1 MSGIIRWEGTVT
13 ADSSIV
19 HGAETL
25 GTVTYL
31 RRERF
36 LLPDGSFEQIPVISG
51 NALRGL
57 LRDTAADLWWK
68 SVGEPKLTLAVMH
81 ALWSGGALAK
91 IAGDPLTGSRLA
103 EVKNVC
109 PVVGVF
115 GTAGGGR
122 IVGGALQVGKL
133 IPVCAETSHL
143 LPEHLRLGNLPSI
156 WDLTQLEYY
165 SRIPN
170 EFDSDPTEEESSRL
184 ARFGVE
190 TFVAGTKFHS
200 WISLTWPTQIEE
212 AFFREV
218 LDLFTANPRVGGMSR
233 SGHGRLAMAL
243 NETTPDPASDFDW
256 RSAGAADP
264 ARLRE
269 VLSWLD

>member
-1 MSGIIRWEGTVT
+1 MTGIVRWEGTVT
-13 ADSSIV
+13 AQSSIV

-36 LLPDGSFEQIPVISG
+36 LMPNGSIEQIPTVSG

-57 LRDTAADLWWK
+57 LRDKAADIWWK
-68 SVGEPKLTLAVMH
+68 SAGEPKLTLAVMH

-133 IPVCAETSHL
+133 IPICVETAHL
-143 LPEHLRLGNLPSI
+143 IPEHLRTNDLPTI

-170 EFDSDPTEEESSRL
+170 EFDEDPEKEEPSRL

-190 TFVAGTKFHS
+190 TFVAGTRFHS
-200 WISLTWPTQIEE
+200 WISLTWPTPIEE
-212 AFFREV
+212 AFFEET
-218 LDLFTANPRVGGMSR
+218 LAAFSHNPRVGGMAR
-233 SGHGRLAMAL
+233 AGHGELTMDLKKTAGPL
-243 NETTPDPASDFDW
+243 SPSPDW
-256 RSAGAADP
+256 RALSATDP